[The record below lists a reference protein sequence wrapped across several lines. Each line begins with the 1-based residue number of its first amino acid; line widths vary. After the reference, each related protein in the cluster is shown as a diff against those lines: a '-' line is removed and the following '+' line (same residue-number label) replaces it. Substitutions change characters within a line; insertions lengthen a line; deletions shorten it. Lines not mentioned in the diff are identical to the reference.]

1 MRTIC
6 FDQCTCERSIK
17 EGAPV
22 AQLQCNELIK
32 GSDEVLV
39 LEGMSLGLE
48 RGILAALTS
57 PNGAGKSTLMKVA
70 SGQYRADSATVSVG
84 GLGK

>member
-1 MRTIC
+1 M
-6 FDQCTCERSIK
+6 
-17 EGAPV
+17 
-22 AQLQCNELIK
+22 AQLECHELIK

-48 RGILAALTS
+48 RGIVTALTRQNCAS
-57 PNGAGKSTLMKVA
+57 KSTLMKIA